1 MTMTEPVSTSNE
13 ADLLGKLRDGDQNA
27 YAVVVNHYGPQLL
40 AVASRFFKGPQDRD
54 DAVQDAFISA
64 FKAIDKFDGNSRLA
78 TWLHRITVNACLMKL
93 RSRSRRPDT
102 SIDEML
108 PQFDNTGHH
117 VKSVAYWD
125 QDGFDR
131 LAREESCKQVRE
143 CIDRLPEAY
152 REVLLLRDIEGLDT
166 LETAAQLGCT
176 EANVKTRLHRARL
189 ALRTL
194 LAPHFQ
200 GSDA

>member
-1 MTMTEPVSTSNE
+1 MTMTSPMQRSTE
-13 ADLLGKLRDGDQNA
+13 AQLVAQLRAGDQNA
-27 YAVVVNHYGPQLL
+27 YAVVVNQYGPQLL
-40 AVASRFFKGPQDRD
+40 AVASRFFHGPQDRD

-64 FKAIDKFDGNSRLA
+64 FKAIGSFDGDSKLA

-93 RSRSRRPDT
+93 RSRSRRPET

-125 QDGFDR
+125 QDGYER
-131 LAREESCKQVRE
+131 LARDEARSQVRA
-143 CIDRLPEAY
+143 CIDQLPESY
-152 REVLLLRDIEGLDT
+152 RTVLLLRDIEGLST
-166 LETAAQLGCT
+166 EEAAQQLGCT

-189 ALRTL
+189 ALRGL
-194 LAPHFQ
+194 LEPHVRNL
-200 GSDA
+200 